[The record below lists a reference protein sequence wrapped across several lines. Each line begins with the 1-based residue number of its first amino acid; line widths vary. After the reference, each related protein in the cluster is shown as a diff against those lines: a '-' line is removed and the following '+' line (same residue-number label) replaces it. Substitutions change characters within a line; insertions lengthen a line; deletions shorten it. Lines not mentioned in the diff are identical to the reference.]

1 MASRSRSRERILSTA
16 VMVELHKL
24 PQSER
29 QAVQKL
35 KTSIAEIS
43 QLASLGGFT
52 RILKDVAQ
60 QAMHLQLSDGC
71 SSAFVVKGELQPA
84 LERLIEVD
92 DTLNTAMQVHLD
104 TMESTFKSLVQS
116 PDGSP
121 YGMFS
126 RAVEFSS
133 RHPTICFAI
142 IFFKK
147 KMI

>member
-1 MASRSRSRERILSTA
+1 MLFEVNLSLCFRGCWFESLFGKPAILLVEKTKGGLVPLFARSLHPHLPSLFAMASRSRSRERILSTA

-60 QAMHLQLSDGC
+60 QAICIYNFQMD
-71 SSAFVVKGELQPA
+71 VPQP
-84 LERLIEVD
+84 LW
-92 DTLNTAMQVHLD
+92 
-104 TMESTFKSLVQS
+104 
-116 PDGSP
+116 
-121 YGMFS
+121 S
-126 RAVEFSS
+126 RASYNQ
-133 RHPTICFAI
+133 PWNA
-142 IFFKK
+142 
-147 KMI
+147 

>member
-1 MASRSRSRERILSTA
+1 MASDRSRSRSRERILSTA

-104 TMESTFKSLVQS
+104 AMESTFKSLVQS

-133 RHPTICFAI
+133 RHDLFCDYF
-142 IFFKK
+142 
-147 KMI
+147 